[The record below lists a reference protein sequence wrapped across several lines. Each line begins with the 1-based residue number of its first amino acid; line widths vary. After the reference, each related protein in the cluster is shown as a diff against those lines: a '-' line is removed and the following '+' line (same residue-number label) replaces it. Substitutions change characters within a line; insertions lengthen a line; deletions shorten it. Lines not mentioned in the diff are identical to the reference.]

1 MNQLYITFEGS
12 RVSEDGVPVDGF
24 AAALKGV
31 QDAVRLMVEH
41 LGERQPQPGPRPK
54 WVRDQSTLRMTSTRP
69 GSVVIQLTLEQP
81 PEVWEH
87 RINHGPRALE
97 ALLNWE
103 ADEDSTLPKIVI
115 DRLNRTRSA
124 LPKDMRLWLG
134 DSEITR
140 RVEVKRT
147 VRTRKYSRSEE
158 KALLYGWLKV
168 VNWNS
173 RTAQLHRYMDSY
185 VRLRF
190 ESALD
195 EDMVRFAT
203 QYVEVRGRGRL
214 NDDDRWK
221 FVQVDEINDTRSWR
235 EPFDLEAFLNDPNP
249 KIFDPDKLVTAS
261 EPFDADEFNRIIRE
275 GRDVRREG
283 YSE

>member
-41 LGERQPQPGPRPK
+41 LGERQPQPGSRPK
-54 WVRDQSTLRMTSTRP
+54 WVRDQSTLRMTSTHP
-69 GSVVIQLTLEQP
+69 GSVVVQLKLEQP
-81 PEVWEH
+81 PEVREH

-103 ADEDSTLPKIVI
+103 GDEDSTLPKIVFE
-115 DRLNRTRSA
+115 RLNRTGSA
-124 LPKDMRLWLG
+124 LPRDIRLWLG
-134 DSEITR
+134 DSEVTR

-147 VRTRKYSRSEE
+147 TRTRKHSRSEE

-173 RTAQLHRYMDSY
+173 RTAQLHRHRDGY

-190 ESALD
+190 DASLGD
-195 EDMVRFAT
+195 DMRRFAT

-214 NDDDRWK
+214 DDDDRWE
-221 FVQVDEINDTRSWR
+221 FVRVEQISGTRTWR
-235 EPFDLEAFLNDPNP
+235 EPFDLEALLNDPNP
-249 KIFDPDKLVTAS
+249 KVFDPDKLVTAS